1 MKRKIFFWRRKIE
14 KLFGKG
20 KYVFAKEKKNKEG
33 KGEKYSEKENILPSN
48 EKEVN
53 IWRMKEDIS
62 ETK

>member
-1 MKRKIFFWRRKIE
+1 MEKEEKRYLEKENIFTIE
-14 KLFGKG
+14 
-20 KYVFAKEKKNKEG
+20 ENKNKEG

>member
-1 MKRKIFFWRRKIE
+1 MPLEGEGGSNVQRKILFPLRRE
-14 KLFGKG
+14 
-20 KYVFAKEKKNKEG
+20 KNKEG